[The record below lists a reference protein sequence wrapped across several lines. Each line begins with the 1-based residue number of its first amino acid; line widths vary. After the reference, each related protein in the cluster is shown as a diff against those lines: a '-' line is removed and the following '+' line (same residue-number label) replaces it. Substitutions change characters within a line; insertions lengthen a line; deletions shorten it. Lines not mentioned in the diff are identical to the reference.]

1 MTEEEPKQQQV
12 QIATIQMRPG
22 NDGNGAII
30 SFSILNAFET
40 AIVVPEQVLQQFLK
54 ERLKFKQEQAH
65 MLELIQ
71 RKGAK
76 NGG

>member
-1 MTEEEPKQQQV
+1 
-12 QIATIQMRPG
+12 MRPG

>member
-1 MTEEEPKQQQV
+1 MTEEEQLKQV

-22 NDGNGAII
+22 NDGNGAIVN
-30 SFSILNAFET
+30 FNILNAFET

-65 MLELIQ
+65 MLELVQ
-71 RKGAK
+71 RKGVK
-76 NGG
+76 YVG